1 MSESKSDNVT
11 GSTPAAGGL
20 NASARG
26 AIDLGKHALNTAS
39 TGARAGA
46 RLAVGTLFAGANVLL
61 DLGVRVT
68 RRLPMA
74 DGNGESVELELP
86 DGSVTNVVVDRS
98 GVGGRAPIGWW
109 MPSDSKPTFGD
120 DAIRSA
126 LQDVNRPVYL
136 VRAGEDTGVATGGR
150 AVLGADAVAAGDSY
164 PLVGFAPALEPEAL
178 GDPAF
183 RAAHGLK
190 YAYVAGA
197 MANGIGSEEIVIAM
211 GSAGMLG
218 MFGAAGLPLDRV
230 SLAVD
235 RIQSALGDKPY
246 GFNLIHS
253 PNEPAL
259 ESGCV
264 ELYLRRGVRLVSAS
278 AYLKLTLPLVKY
290 RLTGIGQDADGRVVC
305 LNRVIGKVSRAEVA
319 REFLSPAPEAMV
331 RKLVESGDLTEAQ
344 ARLAQRVPIAD
355 DLTIEAD
362 SGGHTDNRPALTL
375 FPGMVALRN
384 AIQAEQHY
392 AEAPRLGLAGG
403 IATPDSVAAAFSM
416 GAAYVLTGSI
426 NQACVE
432 AGTSDIVRRMLAEAG
447 QADVIMAP
455 AADMFEMGVKLQVLK
470 RGTMFPM
477 RARKLYEW
485 YRAHDSLE
493 ELPAAAR
500 QMLERDYL
508 KSTIA
513 EAWEATKRF
522 FAERDPSQIA
532 RAETDAKHKMAL
544 VFRSYLGL
552 SSVWANSGDA
562 SRKVD
567 YQVWCGPA
575 MGAFNEWT
583 SGSFLAE
590 PGNRRVVTVG
600 RNLMLGA
607 AVRMRGN
614 MLRAQG
620 AVLSPASERFDPVEF

>member
-1 MSESKSDNVT
+1 MSDGQGDK
-11 GSTPAAGGL
+11 L

-26 AIDLGKHALNTAS
+26 AMELGKQALSTAT

-61 DLGVRVT
+61 DLGVRVS

-74 DGNGESVELELP
+74 DGNGESVEIELP
-86 DGSVTNVVVDRS
+86 DGSVTNVVIDRA
-98 GVGGRAPIGWW
+98 GAGMRAPIGWW
-109 MPSDSKPTFGD
+109 LPSGAAPAFGD
-120 DAIRSA
+120 DAICAA
-126 LQDVNRPVYL
+126 LREVTQAVYL
-136 VRAGEDTGVATGGR
+136 VRAGDETGVATGGR

-197 MANGIGSEEIVIAM
+197 MANGIGSEAIVIAM
-211 GSAGMLG
+211 GRSGMLG
-218 MFGAAGLPLDRV
+218 MFGAAGLPLERV
-230 SLAVD
+230 SQAID
-235 RIQSALGDKPY
+235 RIQSEIGDKPY

-278 AYLKLTLPLVKY
+278 AYLDLTLPLVKY
-290 RLTGIGQDADGRVVC
+290 RLAGIGQDAEGRVVC
-305 LNRVIGKVSRAEVA
+305 RNRVIGKVSRAEVA
-319 REFLSPAPEAMV
+319 RKFLSPAPEALLQ
-331 RKLVESGDLTEAQ
+331 KLVESGDLTEAQ

-375 FPGMVALRN
+375 FPGMIALRN
-384 AIQAEQHY
+384 AIQAEFQY
-392 AEAPRLGLAGG
+392 AVAPRLGLAGG

-432 AGTSDIVRRMLAEAG
+432 AGTSDVVRQMLAEAG

-485 YRAHDSLE
+485 YRAYASLDA
-493 ELPAAAR
+493 LPAAVR
-500 QMLERDYL
+500 TSLERDYL
-508 KSTIA
+508 RATID
-513 EAWEATKRF
+513 EAWESTKRF
-522 FAERDPSQIA
+522 FTERDPSQIG
-532 RAETDAKHKMAL
+532 RAETDPKHKMAL

-552 SSVWANSGDA
+552 SSVWANSGDV

-583 SGSFLAE
+583 SGTFLAE
-590 PGNRRVVTVG
+590 PRNRRVVTVG

-607 AVRMRGN
+607 AVRMRAN

-620 AVLSPASERFDPVEF
+620 AVLSPAAEGFAPVEI

>member
-1 MSESKSDNVT
+1 MSDSQGDK
-11 GSTPAAGGL
+11 L

-26 AIDLGKHALNTAS
+26 AMELGKQALSTAT

-61 DLGVRVT
+61 DLGVRVSK
-68 RRLPMA
+68 RLPMA
-74 DGNGESVELELP
+74 DGNGESVELEMP
-86 DGSVTNVVVDRS
+86 DGSVTNVVVDRAET
-98 GVGGRAPIGWW
+98 GARAPLGWW
-109 MPSDSKPTFGD
+109 LPSGAEPTFGD
-120 DAIRSA
+120 AAIQAA
-126 LQDVNRPVYL
+126 LRDVTRAIYL
-136 VRAGEDTGVATGGR
+136 VRSGDMTGVATGGR
-150 AVLGADAVAAGDSY
+150 AVLGADAVAAGESY

-183 RAAHGLK
+183 CAAHGLK

-197 MANGIGSEEIVIAM
+197 MANGIASEAIVIAM
-211 GSAGMLG
+211 GNAGMMG
-218 MFGAAGLPLDRV
+218 MFGAAGLPIDRV
-230 SLAVD
+230 SQAVD
-235 RIQSALGDKPY
+235 RIQSALGDRPY

-264 ELYLRRGVRLVSAS
+264 ELYLRRGVRRVSAS
-278 AYLKLTLPLVKY
+278 AYLDLTLPLVKY
-290 RLTGIGQDADGRVVC
+290 RLTGIARDIEGRVVC
-305 LNRVIGKVSRAEVA
+305 RNQVIGKVSRAEVA
-319 REFLSPAPEAMV
+319 RKFLSPAPDAMV

-344 ARLAQRVPIAD
+344 AQMAREVPIAD

-375 FPGMVALRN
+375 FPGMVALRDG
-384 AIQAEQHY
+384 IQAEHGY
-392 AEAPRLGLAGG
+392 AIAPRLGLAGG

-416 GAAYVLTGSI
+416 GAAYVLTGSV

-432 AGTSDIVRRMLAEAG
+432 AGTSDVVRQMLAEAG

-477 RARKLYEW
+477 RARKLYDW
-485 YRAHDSLE
+485 YRAHDSLDA
-493 ELPAAAR
+493 LPAAAR
-500 QMLERDYL
+500 TSLERDYL
-508 KSTIA
+508 RATVD
-513 EAWEATKRF
+513 EAWESTKRF

-532 RAETDAKHKMAL
+532 RAETDPKHKMAL

-583 SGSFLAE
+583 AGTFLAE
-590 PGNRRVVTVG
+590 PRNRKVVTVG

-607 AVRMRGN
+607 AVRMRAN

-620 AVLSPASERFDPVEF
+620 AILSPAAERFEPVNVEN